1 MATMGQERSKWLWL
15 GLASLLL
22 FGSRR
27 KRKHGDQP
35 GPHVP
40 GDHKVPDVLSL
51 TQLRELA
58 TAVGM
63 AQPEVGA
70 AVAMAESGGRVRA
83 VGDHG
88 DSIGLWQIHV
98 PSAPKQW
105 ANRDMLQHGGF
116 NAQAAHSIS
125 NGGTDWTPWTTFRN
139 GAYLK
144 WMAKGK

>member
-1 MATMGQERSKWLWL
+1 MSLERSKWLWL
-15 GLASLLL
+15 GLAAMLL

-27 KRKHGDQP
+27 KRKHGQVDP
-35 GPHVP
+35 TVP
-40 GDHKVPDVLSL
+40 GDHPVPNILNL

-63 AQPEVGA
+63 AEPEVGA
-70 AVAMAESGGRVRA
+70 AIAMAESGGRVKA

-98 PSAPKQW
+98 PTAPKQW
-105 ANRDMLQHGGF
+105 ANRDMLKHGGF
-116 NAQAAHSIS
+116 NAQAAHAIS
-125 NGGTDWTPWTTFRN
+125 NGGTNWEPWTTFRN